1 MNRTQ
6 KTIRNGAVSLMGQV
20 ITIMLSFISRKVFIQ
35 YLGVELL
42 GLNSTFAS
50 ILSTLSLA

>member
-6 KTIRNGAVSLMGQV
+6 KTMRNSAVSLFGQML
-20 ITIMLSFISRKVFIQ
+20 TILLSFISRKVFIQ

-42 GLNSTFAS
+42 GLNSTFSS

>member
-6 KTIRNGAVSLMGQV
+6 KTMRNSAVSLFGQML
-20 ITIMLSFISRKVFIQ
+20 TILLSFISRKVFIQ

-42 GLNSTFAS
+42 GLNSTF
-50 ILSTLSLA
+50 